1 MDVYLCGPSSR
12 TAALWSLQL
21 SGRCRCISNICEME
35 WEVYLQRHSRV
46 GLLFWIYW
54 LLKTQDMIYVI
65 YLLCYIWRSV
75 LSAHISYS
83 HLHPEV
89 YLILLQT
96 YNNCIRRR
104 KMTSSLHYSA
114 LSLDLQ
120 CIYASMTSFHAGSIM
135 SHFASHIP
143 VASSQKPS
151 RSRSFCGGALRRGDE
166 GLPYA
171 FRRLLPHPRL
181 FRVLTPV
188 MGLVPLAYL
197 HNAYKNSVRN

>member
-1 MDVYLCGPSSR
+1 MRSIVQNGSSLV
-12 TAALWSLQL
+12 AADASAIFVKWS
-21 SGRCRCISNICEME
+21 GK
-35 WEVYLQRHSRV
+35 
-46 GLLFWIYW
+46 FIYW
-54 LLKTQDMIYVI
+54 DTPVLDFCFGYTGFWKHRTWSMSYTYYAIYGVQCSVPISHILICILKFTWFCCKLTTIA
-65 YLLCYIWRSV
+65 WGEEKR
-75 LSAHISYS
+75 
-83 HLHPEV
+83 P
-89 YLILLQT
+89 
-96 YNNCIRRR
+96 
-104 KMTSSLHYSA
+104 SSLHYSA

-151 RSRSFCGGALRRGDE
+151 RSRSFCGGALNRGDE

>member
-1 MDVYLCGPSSR
+1 MHQQYLWNGVE
-12 TAALWSLQL
+12 SLFT
-21 SGRCRCISNICEME
+21 E
-35 WEVYLQRHSRV
+35 
-46 GLLFWIYW
+46 
-54 LLKTQDMIYVI
+54 T
-65 YLLCYIWRSV
+65 LLCWTSV
-75 LSAHISYS
+75 LDILASENTWHSLFHILTNYYAIYGAQCSAPVSHI
-83 HLHPEV
+83 
-89 YLILLQT
+89 LIYILKFTWFRCKLT
-96 YNNCIRRR
+96 TIAWGEEKRP
-104 KMTSSLHYSA
+104 SSLHYSA

-151 RSRSFCGGALRRGDE
+151 RSRSFCGGALNRGDE

-197 HNAYKNSVRN
+197 HNACKNSVRN

>member
-1 MDVYLCGPSSR
+1 
-12 TAALWSLQL
+12 
-21 SGRCRCISNICEME
+21 ME
-35 WEVYLQRHSRV
+35 WKVYLQRHSRV

-188 MGLVPLAYL
+188 MGLVPFAYL